1 MQAILLFSHGSVLCG
16 AERNLLELAGR
27 MRERGEAPIVEV
39 AFLNYTEPTFE
50 QAVERCLAAGAR
62 RIVVAPYFLIAGKFV
77 TEDLARVV
85 ERERARHPSIE
96 IAVAEV
102 IGFHESLADAVLASA
117 SEARA
122 PREWAAELR
131 GAAAYCREH
140 PKCPLYGSDVCRVHA
155 EVPA

>member
-1 MQAILLFSHGSVLCG
+1 MHAILLFSHGSVLCG
-16 AERNLLELAGR
+16 AERNLLELAER
-27 MRERGEAPIVEV
+27 MRERGDAPVVEV

-50 QAVERCLAAGAR
+50 QAIERCLDAGAR

-85 ERERARHPSIE
+85 DEQRAKHPALE
-96 IAVAEV
+96 IDVADV

-117 SEARA
+117 AEARA
-122 PREWAAELR
+122 PREWTAELR
-131 GAAAYCREH
+131 RAGEHCREH

-155 EVPA
+155 EVLA